1 MIARVDQTSVQLC
14 DHLTLVTI
22 AYRKRRH
29 NHRIVFGAPVL
40 EIRRDWHRRI
50 AAFEPEQIFGYERWQ
65 ANQYGTQDW
74 RFFVCRALYQGALTR
89 IPGIMPGAEILLSA
103 IGKTQVKRALQAIDH
118 LRNDGD
124 VLASV
129 APHKWRTIH
138 NSIQTKTGM
147 TWLCEGER

>member
-1 MIARVDQTSVQLC
+1 MAKIDQRSAQLS

-40 EIRRDWHRRI
+40 DIRRDWHRRF
-50 AAFEPEQIFGYERWQ
+50 AAFEPEQMFGYERWQ

-74 RFFVCRALYQGALTR
+74 RIFICRARYQGAITR
-89 IPGIMPGAEILLSA
+89 VPGVMPGAEILLSA

-118 LRNDGD
+118 LRNDG
-124 VLASV
+124 VALVSV
-129 APHKWRTIH
+129 PPHQWRTIH
-138 NSIQTKTGM
+138 NSIQTKIGM
-147 TWLCEGER
+147 IWLCEGER